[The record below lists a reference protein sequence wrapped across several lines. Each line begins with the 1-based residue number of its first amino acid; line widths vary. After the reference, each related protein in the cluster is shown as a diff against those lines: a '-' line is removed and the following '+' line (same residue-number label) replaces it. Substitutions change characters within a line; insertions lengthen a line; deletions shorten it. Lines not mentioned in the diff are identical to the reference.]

1 LTSFFFLQK
10 LQVAVMVENGARKGD
25 IEVPGPAPPPPAA
38 RRMAMLSWTT
48 FSVGVNFALVAMMLA
63 HPSGSPSDHWFSKAR
78 LLPRE
83 YLKQTNRTTA
93 QCTNSLASDCL
104 ALPVPT
110 SLPLQASISTSA
122 QETATTSSQTTP
134 KLLALA
140 IAMHASP
147 EHIVNNST
155 LTAI

>member
-1 LTSFFFLQK
+1 
-10 LQVAVMVENGARKGD
+10 MVENGARKGD

-93 QCTNSLASDCL
+93 QCTNSLASENRVLCL
-104 ALPVPT
+104 PRP
-110 SLPLQASISTSA
+110 
-122 QETATTSSQTTP
+122 
-134 KLLALA
+134 
-140 IAMHASP
+140 ASP
-147 EHIVNNST
+147 HLSSSASEHLHLCSGNGHYVITDDTEAAGACHCHACFSGAHCEQLNSDCH
-155 LTAI
+155 LNLFQ